1 MAVTAHVYDRG
12 MSNTSENP
20 PVPSVKPVDRAM
32 RRALLAELP
41 QELRAVRMIV
51 LRDTLANGIPVRPE
65 ALAVVLA
72 AHHDL
77 AESALTFTAA
87 HVQEL
92 LWFGVSEFCD
102 DLGLELPDGCPEALH
117 AFLAVVCAGELLD
130 AASDPVT
137 EVFAAFHQ
145 LAAS

>member
-1 MAVTAHVYDRG
+1 

-20 PVPSVKPVDRAM
+20 PVAEANPVDRAT
-32 RRALLAELP
+32 RRALVAELP
-41 QELRAVRMIV
+41 SELRAVRMTI
-51 LRDTLANGIPVRPE
+51 LRDTLANGVPVRPE

-77 AESALTFTAA
+77 ADSALTFTAE

-92 LWFGVSEFCD
+92 LWFGVSEFCE
-102 DLGLELPDGCPEALH
+102 DLGLELPNGCPEALH

-130 AASDPVT
+130 EASDSIT

>member
-1 MAVTAHVYDRG
+1 

-20 PVPSVKPVDRAM
+20 PVPTTKPVDRVV
-32 RRALLAELP
+32 RRALVAELP
-41 QELRAVRMIV
+41 DELRAVRMTV
-51 LRDTLANGIPVRPE
+51 LRETLASGVPVHPE

-72 AHHDL
+72 AHHDF
-77 AESALTFTAA
+77 ADSVLTFTAS
-87 HVQEL
+87 HVEEL
-92 LWFGVSEFCD
+92 LWFGVSEFCE
-102 DLGLELPDGCPEALH
+102 DLGLDLPDGCPAALY
-117 AFLAVVCAGELLD
+117 AILAVVCAGELLD

>member
-1 MAVTAHVYDRG
+1 

-20 PVPSVKPVDRAM
+20 PVPTAKPVDRDT
-32 RRALLAELP
+32 RRALVAELP
-41 QELRAVRMIV
+41 EQLRSVRLTV
-51 LRDTLANGIPVRPE
+51 LRDTLANGVPVRPE

-77 AESALTFTAA
+77 ADSTFTFTAA

-92 LWFGVSEFCD
+92 LWFGVSEFCE
-102 DLGLELPDGCPEALH
+102 DLGLELPDRCPEALH
-117 AFLAVVCAGELLD
+117 AFLAVVCVGELLD
-130 AASDPVT
+130 EASDSVT